1 MIRYPIL
8 VGKIAERG
16 IKKGT
21 MAKTLGISPRALYN
35 RIYGKVPF
43 TWPEVKTIC
52 HEFFPDIKPEVLFA
66 EENDRAAV

>member
-21 MAKTLGISPRALYN
+21 MAKALGISPRALYN
-35 RIYGKVPF
+35 RIYGRVPF
-43 TWPEVKTIC
+43 TWPEVKIIC
-52 HEFFPDIKPEVLFA
+52 HDFFPDIKPEVLF
-66 EENDRAAV
+66 EEKNEKEVV